1 MLYTLALES
10 SWATRFITSFLRS
23 AITFQV
29 SVNVHVL
36 AIILREHLDL
46 HLPDDFLPLL
56 LKPPL
61 LHRIRVIP

>member
-36 AIILREHLDL
+36 AIILREHLVTFTSQMTSF
-46 HLPDDFLPLL
+46 PSYSSPLYC
-56 LKPPL
+56 
-61 LHRIRVIP
+61 IGSE